1 MKALAKKYKFH
12 QFLTYDRDIKAGNAE
27 NFVRTL
33 KEMIWRYFTW
43 TNTRKC
49 VQDKEGQKLLPLFVN
64 AYNHRYHGTLGMSP
78 LQAMKQTKNDL
89 FNKLYPAHSE
99 YQQKKIKHDLD
110 KIKVGDFVVINTAKS
125 LFDHGVAP
133 KWTREVYKVS
143 DVDVRTPRVSY
154 KLQDIEG
161 EDTQGWFV
169 SDQLQKVADPDQ
181 QPLYVEKI
189 LKHRRIIGVDQVFV
203 KLFGWGDKFSSWVDK
218 KQLKD
223 TT

>member
-12 QFLTYDRDIKAGNAE
+12 QFHTYDRDIKAGIAE
-27 NFVRTL
+27 RFVCTL
-33 KEMIWRYFTW
+33 KEMIWHYFTW

-49 VQDKEGQKLLPLFVN
+49 VQDKEGQKLLPLLVN
-64 AYNHRYHGTLGMSP
+64 AYNHHYHRTLGMSP
-78 LQAMKQTKNDL
+78 LQAMKQTENDL

-99 YQQKKIKHDLD
+99 HPD

-125 LFDHGVAP
+125 LFDRGVAP

-143 DVDVRTPRVSY
+143 DVDVRTPRASY
-154 KLQDIEG
+154 KLHYIEG
-161 EDTQGWFV
+161 EDIQGWFV
-169 SDQLQKVADPDQ
+169 SDQLQKAADPDQ

-189 LKHRRIIGVDQVFV
+189 LKRRRINGVDQVFV
-203 KLFGWGDKFSSWVDK
+203 KLFSWGDKFSSWVDK